1 MALMR
6 NLAKLG
12 LAKKVIDE
20 ARKPENQQKVKNM
33 IASAKA
39 KRSAQKRHP
48 R

>member
-12 LAKKVIDE
+12 IAKKVIDE

-39 KRSAQKRHP
+39 KRGSRKGTTH
-48 R
+48 